1 MTARR
6 SSTKTAY
13 LVLGTLATI
22 TGMGIGIGGGALVW
36 AHTTQRD
43 AAGFYSTSAERLDT
57 RSFALTSEK
66 VDLGV
71 DTSDY
76 RWVPG
81 GPTAVR
87 IQATSGSAT
96 PVFVGIAPAADV
108 DRYLAGSAHTE
119 ITDFEVDP
127 FRPELRDIPGAARPA
142 APSTQSFWAMSS
154 QGGGTQTVAWPT
166 QSGDW
171 KVVVMNADG
180 SAGVAADVAVG
191 GKTGVLLP
199 LGAGMAAV
207 ALILFV
213 GGSAMVISGSRG
225 SRQGNGPVTA
235 PARPVPAPV
244 G

>member
-13 LVLGTLATI
+13 LVLGSLAAI
-22 TGMGIGIGGGALVW
+22 TGLGMGIGGGALVW

-43 AAGFYSTSAERLDT
+43 DAGYYSTSAERLDT

-66 VDLGV
+66 VDLGI
-71 DTSDY
+71 DASDY

-108 DRYLAGSAHTE
+108 DRYLAGSAHAE
-119 ITDFEVDP
+119 VTDFEVDP
-127 FRPELRDIPGAARPA
+127 FRPELRDVPGATRPA
-142 APSTQSFWAMSS
+142 APSTQPFWAMSS
-154 QGGGTQTVAWPT
+154 QGAGTQTVDWPT
-166 QSGDW
+166 RSGDW

-180 SAGVAADVAVG
+180 SPGVAVDVAVG

-199 LGAGMAAV
+199 LGIGMVAV
-207 ALILFV
+207 AVVLIV
-213 GGSAMVISGSRG
+213 GGGALVLAGSRG
-225 SRQGNGPVTA
+225 SREDPVPA
-235 PARPVPAPV
+235 PARPVQAPV
-244 G
+244 A

>member
-22 TGMGIGIGGGALVW
+22 TALGMGIGGGALVW
-36 AHTTQRD
+36 AHNTQRD
-43 AAGFYSTSAERLDT
+43 DAGFYSTSAERLDT

-71 DTSDY
+71 DASDY

-87 IQATSGSAT
+87 VQATSGSAT
-96 PVFVGIAPAADV
+96 PVFVGIGPAADV

-127 FRPELRDIPGAARPA
+127 FRPELRDIPGASRPA
-142 APSTQSFWAMSS
+142 PPSAQSFWAMSS
-154 QGGGTQTVAWPT
+154 QGAGRQTVDWPT

-180 SAGVAADVAVG
+180 SAGVVADVAVG

-199 LGAGMAAV
+199 LGAGMVAV
-207 ALILFV
+207 ALVLFA
-213 GGSAMVISGSRG
+213 GGSALLVSASRG
-225 SRQGNGPVTA
+225 SREGPLPA
-235 PARPVPAPV
+235 PARPVHAPV